1 MSPPSELQEEPVA
14 IRAIKFFAFS
24 QNFTEIY
31 CVRRLRPQRLTRRGE
46 SFPTTRAHASASS
59 LMELVGLD
67 VILQGQDVPKA
78 AHLQSRE
85 GRPNIW
91 DPDNTCEE

>member
-1 MSPPSELQEEPVA
+1 MLGDWGHRGSPEGV
-14 IRAIKFFAFS
+14 
-24 QNFTEIY
+24 
-31 CVRRLRPQRLTRRGE
+31 
-46 SFPTTRAHASASS
+46 SFPTARARAGASS

-67 VILQGQDVPKA
+67 VILQGQDMPKA